1 MKASEDRHTL
11 ERHCVRIQPVEGNSW
26 YLVLKRTDTYRNL
39 WSAEYVTTQ
48 SIIPSIL
55 LTERAGIEEL
65 KKEIRVRNAQFI
77 PLEVSAKKANEIS
90 QVLAHR
96 ILATFTPTVM
106 FSLNQEF
113 HFGKDRLLRWKDA
126 FINLCNMMDA
136 IDPFGCQYE
145 TARDYAEVL
154 KQKYGIEFDWDSI
167 DEVIGLNQKKRGQM
181 CDIDYVIS
189 FLEEKGQK
197 KAAQLIREYGKR

>member
-1 MKASEDRHTL
+1 MNIKRDKTYQARMDGLKYAL
-11 ERHCVRIQPVEGNSW
+11 EIVERG
-26 YLVLKRTDTYRNL
+26 
-39 WSAEYVTTQ
+39 
-48 SIIPSIL
+48 
-55 LTERAGIEEL
+55 GIEEL

-126 FINLCNMMDA
+126 L
-136 IDPFGCQYE
+136 
-145 TARDYAEVL
+145 
-154 KQKYGIEFDWDSI
+154 
-167 DEVIGLNQKKRGQM
+167 
-181 CDIDYVIS
+181 
-189 FLEEKGQK
+189 
-197 KAAQLIREYGKR
+197 QLIN

>member
-1 MKASEDRHTL
+1 MDGLKYAWNSRKGRIGRIKEGESGL
-11 ERHCVRIQPVEGNSW
+11 EMPR
-26 YLVLKRTDTYRNL
+26 
-39 WSAEYVTTQ
+39 
-48 SIIPSIL
+48 
-55 LTERAGIEEL
+55 
-65 KKEIRVRNAQFI
+65 FI
-77 PLEVSAKKANEIS
+77 PLEVIGKKGEVKIS

-145 TARDYAEVL
+145 TARTMR
-154 KQKYGIEFDWDSI
+154 KF
-167 DEVIGLNQKKRGQM
+167 
-181 CDIDYVIS
+181 
-189 FLEEKGQK
+189 
-197 KAAQLIREYGKR
+197 

>member
-1 MKASEDRHTL
+1 MDGLKYAL
-11 ERHCVRIQPVEGNSW
+11 EIVERG
-26 YLVLKRTDTYRNL
+26 
-39 WSAEYVTTQ
+39 
-48 SIIPSIL
+48 
-55 LTERAGIEEL
+55 GIEEL
-65 KKEIRVRNAQFI
+65 KKEIRVRNAHFI

-90 QVLAHR
+90 QVLANR

-126 FINLCNMMDA
+126 FINLCDMMDA

-167 DEVIGLNQKKRGQM
+167 DEIIGLNQKKTGAS
-181 CDIDYVIS
+181 CVILIMLS
-189 FLEEKGQK
+189 AFWKK
-197 KAAQLIREYGKR
+197 KARRKQHS

>member
-1 MKASEDRHTL
+1 MDGLKYAL
-11 ERHCVRIQPVEGNSW
+11 EIVERG
-26 YLVLKRTDTYRNL
+26 
-39 WSAEYVTTQ
+39 
-48 SIIPSIL
+48 
-55 LTERAGIEEL
+55 GIEEL
-65 KKEIRVRNAQFI
+65 KKEIRVRNAHFI

-90 QVLAHR
+90 QVLANR

-126 FINLCNMMDA
+126 FINLCDMMDA

-154 KQKYGIEFDWDSI
+154 KQKYGTLPSI
-167 DEVIGLNQKKRGQM
+167 MIQK
-181 CDIDYVIS
+181 
-189 FLEEKGQK
+189 
-197 KAAQLIREYGKR
+197 QLRCIKQIIRIQSITARMFGRWIR

>member
-1 MKASEDRHTL
+1 MNIKRDKTYQARMDGLKYAL
-11 ERHCVRIQPVEGNSW
+11 EIVERG
-26 YLVLKRTDTYRNL
+26 
-39 WSAEYVTTQ
+39 
-48 SIIPSIL
+48 
-55 LTERAGIEEL
+55 GIEEL

-126 FINLCNMMDA
+126 FINLCDMMDA

-145 TARDYAEVL
+145 TTRDYAEVL

-167 DEVIGLNQKKRGQM
+167 DEIIGLNQKKRGQL